1 MMYKPN
7 ILLKSDKSEDLDSE
21 EFDMSKLREGGKQM
35 TASTTLDHAEMRV
48 DQAQAALQA
57 VDRVLEA
64 ARKAESAAER
74 AGAALRSGTVLFT
87 AAAVAVGAFTLLV
100 RRRDRQSDHG

>member
-1 MMYKPN
+1 
-7 ILLKSDKSEDLDSE
+7 
-21 EFDMSKLREGGKQM
+21 
-35 TASTTLDHAEMRV
+35 MRV
-48 DQAQAALQA
+48 GQAQAVLEA

-74 AGAALRSGTVLFT
+74 AGTALRSVTVLFT

-100 RRRDRQSDHG
+100 RRRDRQGVHG